1 MLIRLPAFFAFA
13 IVLVFKNSEVSLA
26 YLFFGSP
33 QKRCVISVCH
43 AWEKQ
48 TCKKQIHHE
57 TSVIYLQINKK
68 ELNFPNFIL
77 IILQFMGFVL
87 TL

>member
-1 MLIRLPAFFAFA
+1 MCP
-13 IVLVFKNSEVSLA
+13 
-26 YLFFGSP
+26 
-33 QKRCVISVCH
+33 